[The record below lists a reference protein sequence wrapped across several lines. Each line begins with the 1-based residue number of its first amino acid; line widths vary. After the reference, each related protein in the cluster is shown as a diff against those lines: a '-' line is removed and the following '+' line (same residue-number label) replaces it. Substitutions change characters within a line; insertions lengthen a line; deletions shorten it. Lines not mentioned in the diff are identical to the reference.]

1 MTTATATKT
10 ASGLITADDLL
21 RLSSDGVRG
30 ELIRGVLSE
39 TMPTGREHGQIA
51 VRLAARLHNFVE
63 PRRLGVLTASDSGV
77 WLEHDPDTVREPDV
91 AFFSAE
97 KSPPGERVTGY
108 AQVAPD
114 LAVEIVS
121 PSDRLPAVNDKA
133 LMWLRY
139 GVRLVWVVRPDE
151 RRVDVH
157 REGHAVAALMESD
170 ALDGLDVLP
179 GFSCPVREIF
189 GAGA

>member
-30 ELIRGVLSE
+30 ELIRGILSE
-39 TMPTGREHGQIA
+39 TTPTGHEHGQIA
-51 VRLAARLHNFVE
+51 ANLTIL
-63 PRRLGVLTASDSGV
+63 LGVFVKPRKLGALTTSDSGV
-77 WLEHDPDTVREPDV
+77 QLEHNPDTVREPDV

-97 KSPPGERVTGY
+97 RSPPDERVTGY

-121 PSDRLPAVNDKA
+121 PPDRLSAVNDKA

-157 REGHAVAALMESD
+157 RDGYPVAALTESD
-170 ALDGLDVLP
+170 ALDGQDVLP
-179 GFSCPVREIF
+179 GFSCPVREVF

>member
-1 MTTATATKT
+1 MTTAIATKT
-10 ASGLITADDLL
+10 ASGLLTAGDLL

-51 VRLAARLHNFVE
+51 ANLTILLGVFVK
-63 PRRLGVLTASDSGV
+63 PRKLGVLTTSDSGV
-77 WLEHDPDTVREPDV
+77 QLEHDPDTVREPDV

-97 KSPPGERVTGY
+97 KSPPDERVTGY

-151 RRVDVH
+151 RRIDVH
-157 REGHAVAALMESD
+157 RDGYLVVTLTESD

>member
-30 ELIRGVLSE
+30 ELIRGALSE
-39 TMPTGREHGQIA
+39 TTPTGHEHGQIA
-51 VRLAARLHNFVE
+51 ARLVVRLGNFVQ
-63 PRRLGVLTASDSGV
+63 PRKLGILTVSDSGV
-77 WLEHDPDTVREPDV
+77 QLEHDPDTVREPDV

-97 KSPPGERVTGY
+97 KSPPDERVTGY

-121 PSDRLPAVNDKA
+121 PSDRLSAVNDKA

-157 REGHAVAALMESD
+157 RDGHPVAALTESD

-179 GFSCPVREIF
+179 GFSCPVREVF

>member
-10 ASGLITADDLL
+10 ASGVITADDLL
-21 RLSSDGVRG
+21 RLCADGVRG

-39 TMPTGREHGQIA
+39 TMPTGHEHGQIA
-51 VRLAARLHNFVE
+51 ANLTILLGIFVK
-63 PRRLGVLTASDSGV
+63 PRKLGALTTSDSGV
-77 WLEHDPDTVREPDV
+77 QLEHNPDTVREPDV

-97 KSPPGERVTGY
+97 KSPPDERVTGY

-157 REGHAVAALMESD
+157 RDGHAVVTLTASD
-170 ALDGLDVLP
+170 ALD
-179 GFSCPVREIF
+179 
-189 GAGA
+189 

>member
-1 MTTATATKT
+1 MTTATATQT

-39 TMPTGREHGQIA
+39 TTPTGHEHGQIA
-51 VRLAARLHNFVE
+51 ARLVVRLGNFVQ
-63 PRRLGVLTASDSGV
+63 PRKLGILTVSDSGV
-77 WLEHDPDTVREPDV
+77 QLEHNPDTVREPDV

-97 KSPPGERVTGY
+97 KSPPDERVTGY

-157 REGHAVAALMESD
+157 RDGHPVVALTESD

>member
-39 TMPTGREHGQIA
+39 TMPTGHEHGQIA
-51 VRLAARLHNFVE
+51 ARLVVRLGNFVQ
-63 PRRLGVLTASDSGV
+63 PRKLGILTVSDSGV
-77 WLEHDPDTVREPDV
+77 QLEHNPDTVREPDV

-97 KSPPGERVTGY
+97 KSPPDERVIGY

-121 PSDRLPAVNDKA
+121 PSDRLLAVNDKA

-139 GVRLVWVVRPDE
+139 GVRIVWVVRPDE

-157 REGHAVAALMESD
+157 REGHPVVALTEND
-170 ALDGLDVLP
+170 ALDGQDVLP
-179 GFSCPVREIF
+179 GFSCPVREVF